1 MVKKVFKKI
10 LLLLLLLSVA
20 SLFLMSLPRVLAKL
34 YPAKPPVGYYFIN
47 PTILA
52 VYTGLESLADKSGQI
67 PDHVEAIK
75 NIEYKKINGKSLQM
89 DIYQPNN
96 DFHRPPLLV
105 FIHGGG
111 WSHGDRNEYL
121 NYALYFAGLGYMT
134 ATVTYRVVKD
144 ATYPAC
150 VEDITDAVKFIFENN
165 DKYYFNPD
173 KVVLIGGSA
182 GAHLAMLAAYGW
194 KQDGKEADTTRLV
207 VPKHKIKALVE
218 MYGPVDFTTP
228 YARNHPM
235 VTRLM
240 AHSWEETP
248 KLYKEASPIFWVNKN
263 SPPTLILQGT
273 RDNLVPLSQAEQLK
287 HKLDSLSVPNVYKP
301 LPGWPHTMDQ
311 VKRVNNYFRMS
322 MRDFFEKYVK

>member
-1 MVKKVFKKI
+1 MLKKLVKKI
-10 LLLLLLLSVA
+10 LLLLLLLSVV
-20 SLFLMSLPRVLAKL
+20 SLFLMSLPRALAKF
-34 YPAKPPVGYYFIN
+34 YPGKPPVGYYFIA

-52 VYTGLESLADKSGQI
+52 VYTGLESLAEKSIPI
-67 PDHVEAIK
+67 PDHVTAIK
-75 NIEYKKINGKSLQM
+75 NIEYKKINGKSLEM

-121 NYALYFAGLGYMT
+121 GYALYFAGLGYMT

-150 VEDITDAVKFIFENN
+150 VEDITDAVKFIIGNN

-194 KQDGKEADTTRLV
+194 KQGGKEADSANLV
-207 VPKHKIKALVE
+207 VPQHKIKALVE

-240 AHSWEETP
+240 AHSWEEMP
-248 KLYKEASPIFWVNKN
+248 KLYAEASPIFWVNKN

-273 RDNLVPLSQAEQLK
+273 RDNLVPLSQAELLK

-311 VKRVNNYFRMS
+311 VKRVNLYFRLT